1 MQKIKLLFLAGLFV
15 SSQVFGI
22 RVPVNEQWEPAGPNT
37 PVTSCKYVDKCA
49 TVVTDGGEQKIRV
62 YEGTGDDDPLSD
74 YMDVVLSGGG
84 ADLPADCNDDQA
96 LTASGGALV
105 CKEVASGG
113 GSPFANRLSID
124 VPTTAVQ
131 TPPAQGATFKGLFS
145 ESVTSFGGSAYGS
158 FHTPTARVKDLIIE
172 GKLVPFIIE
181 YRGSSN
187 DFFEII
193 IKDADKDLFPEEF
206 TITFNDTELSFN
218 KTDDVTTR
226 RSVNGEM
233 GLALKITDDFDEP
246 TADTQ
251 LVFDGEF
258 PEFSVELN
266 LDDISVGQASDI
278 DDDYSFLLI
287 RGFNNILSV
296 PLPSNA
302 IYNLSGVQYK
312 VILSEGVSAYGDPFV
327 SVSAITNRVKDLLIN
342 SRDVPFVLIVQETDP
357 SSSFIEIAIR
367 DSDKELFPDNFT
379 LRFNDT
385 DYQFDKS
392 NNAVGRDL
400 NGVAGFRIDL
410 RNLTLD
416 IPTSDTTLTF
426 SGDNFVEGKAVVER
440 IPYDGTKERINNTD
454 KLEVAEITGKTGD
467 NRSHVTFNSKIIVN
481 HGVEVD
487 GRTGS
492 VGEIWCKD
500 SNNAL
505 KWLSPEDCG
514 ITGGSSITLPA
525 DCASGEF
532 LVTQSGAL
540 VCKNVNT
547 PIPNRLRFDLP
558 VGAIHVYTP
567 PNPANDG
574 FAVIISEGVTSGTI
588 LTTYG
593 NFTDSLKVKDFRI
606 SDKNVPFAILFDRD
620 NNPNFIRLLFE
631 EEDLELFP
639 DVFEIEF
646 YGNRHSFSK
655 ANFTN
660 FSSATINGETTYS
673 ARVVETIGTYH
684 DAVSLHATTG
694 AFATQYAINTDNV
707 FPEDFDETKDINM
720 RGVID
725 FHNGIKINDVVGT
738 AGQGPV
744 IDADGN
750 LSWGTSTYTL
760 PPRLAEFQPHI
771 DVTTE
776 QVKDFLDVNLSTTSP
791 VGEYSTSE
799 VFANT
804 SYGNSPDAGL
814 GFYDF
819 SDDSMAIPKD
829 IYDRDIKANCTSG
842 SCVSEIVVINKSNN
856 ASSEHPV
863 NTFAIRTTHNS
874 NGWTNGVKTI
884 NGREIVFISFL
895 GFGGISQGGHYQ
907 IKLKKTANVFV
918 EWLPRVPAEVF
929 LSGVRTEGY
938 QDATNL
944 DLSTYVNGG
953 IYQLDPTKTY
963 TNAPEPKV
971 ITQNKVSFAITADSV
986 QTAGTSRLIYSK
998 GVTQYRSN
1006 TFNSGNVALSV
1017 TDANRPDDL
1026 IINGRTV
1033 PFVLEGSTVG
1043 TGEIIFSVRA
1053 TDKDLFPSSYT
1064 ISLAGET
1071 GNYSKPVDTTSD
1083 DIKLNN
1089 EKLSS
1094 HSHNTQASSNVT
1106 DFFAAG
1112 TLFFDGDFK
1121 VLKEDLVIDGTLY
1134 VTTTFTDKL
1143 ITGVTQ
1149 FLVTRNEAV
1158 YKRTD
1163 SSAGQFGR
1171 PMSGPWKEL
1180 AGQHKE
1186 GVRHV
1191 TKLPPP
1197 TAGNE
1202 GDIVYLESSD
1212 KNYNSSTYINIRGV
1226 YKNLEMLFPNI
1237 INYDKDDNLQ
1247 AGAGSAEN
1255 RAKKF
1260 LFSKDVTSISSTVV
1274 TFAATKKK
1282 SVMRQGVQTSEGT
1295 VPFVIRFADAQL
1307 EFMAN
1312 GLDTR
1317 ARIDIHLFNDTTDVY
1332 GTVTNANITPDV
1344 TSINGTTVEFH
1355 GRVNNANIGD
1365 VIATDFKMAVLS
1377 NSINLFESDIPRVH
1391 NFPSSPENNDEVYL
1405 LSDVITQGQCTITN
1419 GKSGTTVGYN
1429 HAVTN
1434 TFGSIAPSSCGTD
1447 IVLFETYQN
1456 PLQTAVYFKSG
1467 FLSTG
1472 KLLTRFKA
1480 ESTMGNTTYPY
1491 DLAMHKTGTQTVGS
1505 TVYDRYIIT
1514 RNDGGN
1520 FSGAIFREGFS
1531 VTFIFDT
1538 DDLSNPVYPAAKT
1551 YERYHVY
1558 KYNATSMEW
1567 VQE

>member
-1 MQKIKLLFLAGLFV
+1 MKRFFYFLILSIFILGATEPIPNDINRRGNYSTIFSIQHPVVNISQNEITTDCQFIKGCTELLMLEGVLTFVTYDGVGNIIQKNGLPVLDVTGISYISDEDILELSKNLIPKHNNSIDIGASGKNIRNVFSNKNVTNNTNTTNLAGKTGDSRSEVNVLSDLNITRGIKLDGRLGSV
-15 SSQVFGI
+15 GEIPCKNSQNQAQWLSPAACGI
-22 RVPVNEQWEPAGPNT
+22 
-37 PVTSCKYVDKCA
+37 
-49 TVVTDGGEQKIRV
+49 
-62 YEGTGDDDPLSD
+62 
-74 YMDVVLSGGG
+74 SGGG
-84 ADLPADCNDDQA
+84 
-96 LTASGGALV
+96 G
-105 CKEVASGG
+105 GG
-113 GSPFANRLSID
+113 GSSETGVTIREKLKGLEGDDRLPSY
-124 VPTTAVQ
+124 AVKFGVNNLNIPVDTSAPQ
-131 TPPAQGATFKGLFS
+131 SPLGFGTNYYGLFS
-145 ESVTSFGGSAYGS
+145 DGVNSFGGSGYGS
-158 FHTPTARVKDLIIE
+158 FAEPTSKIEDLVIE
-172 GKLVPFIIE
+172 DQTVPFVIE
-181 YRGSSN
+181 YRGSTS
-187 DFFEII
+187 DFFEFT
-193 IKDADKDLFPEEF
+193 IKDSDKDLFPESF
-206 TITFNDTELSFN
+206 TVNFNGVDISLN
-218 KTDDVTTR
+218 KTINMTTAKTL
-226 RSVNGEM
+226 NGET
-233 GLALKITDDFDEP
+233 G
-246 TADTQ
+246 
-251 LVFDGEF
+251 
-258 PEFSVELN
+258 
-266 LDDISVGQASDI
+266 
-278 DDDYSFLLI
+278 
-287 RGFNNILSV
+287 
-296 PLPSNA
+296 
-302 IYNLSGVQYK
+302 
-312 VILSEGVSAYGDPFV
+312 
-327 SVSAITNRVKDLLIN
+327 
-342 SRDVPFVLIVQETDP
+342 
-357 SSSFIEIAIR
+357 
-367 DSDKELFPDNFT
+367 FT
-379 LRFNDT
+379 LR
-385 DYQFDKS
+385 KS
-392 NNAVGRDL
+392 TNVEEPSDE
-400 NGVAGFRIDL
+400 
-410 RNLTLD
+410 
-416 IPTSDTTLTF
+416 TSLIF
-426 SGDNFVEGKAVVER
+426 SGNFPTHYGA
-440 IPYDGTKERINNTD
+440 
-454 KLEVAEITGKTGD
+454 
-467 NRSHVTFNSKIIVN
+467 
-481 HGVEVD
+481 
-487 GRTGS
+487 GS
-492 VGEIWCKD
+492 
-500 SNNAL
+500 
-505 KWLSPEDCG
+505 
-514 ITGGSSITLPA
+514 GS
-525 DCASGEF
+525 D
-532 LVTQSGAL
+532 V
-540 VCKNVNT
+540 
-547 PIPNRLRFDLP
+547 IPNVLKFSLE
-558 VGAIHVYTP
+558 VGAIHSP
-567 PNPANDG
+567 SSGNIA
-574 FAVIISEGVTSGTI
+574 IIVSEGVTASSAFSDYTSASSGLRVSDFTI
-588 LTTYG
+588 ADKKVPFILYY
-593 NFTDSLKVKDFRI
+593 NPTDSPNTIGFNFLQEDIELLPEVFQVQFFGDRHTLTR
-606 SDKNVPFAILFDRD
+606 SDASTS
-620 NNPNFIRLLFE
+620 
-631 EEDLELFP
+631 
-639 DVFEIEF
+639 
-646 YGNRHSFSK
+646 G
-655 ANFTN
+655 AW
-660 FSSATINGETTYS
+660 TINSKTGSRIQNDNTS
-673 ARVVETIGTYH
+673 IGSYRSG
-684 DAVSLHATTG
+684 VSLHATTG
-694 AFATQYAINTDNV
+694 AFATEYAINTDNI
-707 FPEDFDETKDINM
+707 FAEDFEEDSEINI

-725 FHNGIKINDVVGT
+725 FHNGIKINGVAGT
-738 AGQGPV
+738 NGQGPV
-744 IDADGN
+744 IANGKLTWGSSGLPADI
-750 LSWGTSTYTL
+750 TAF
-760 PPRLAEFQPHI
+760 REHI
-771 DVTTE
+771 DETTE
-776 QVKDFLDVNLSTTSP
+776 QVKDFLDVNLSQASP

-829 IYDRDIKANCTSG
+829 IYDRDVKANCTSG
-842 SCVSEIVVINKSNN
+842 SCVSEIVVINKTNN

-863 NTFAIRTTHNS
+863 NTFAIRTTHNT

-895 GFGGISQGGHYQ
+895 GFGGISQGGYYQ
-907 IKLKKTANVFV
+907 IKLKKTAGVFV

-938 QDATNL
+938 QDASNL
-944 DLSTYVNGG
+944 DLNTYINGG

-1033 PFVLEGSTVG
+1033 PFVLEGSTIG

-1053 TDKDLFPSSYT
+1053 RDKDLFPSSYT

-1134 VTTTFTDKL
+1134 VTTTFTNKL

-1149 FLVTRNEAV
+1149 FLVTRSEAV

-1163 SSAGQFGR
+1163 SNAGRFGR
-1171 PMSGPWKEL
+1171 HLSSSWTEVAAQK
-1180 AGQHKE
+1180 KE

-1191 TKLPPP
+1191 TELPNP
-1197 TAGNE
+1197 TSGNE
-1202 GDIVYLESSD
+1202 GDIVYLESED

-1247 AGAGSAEN
+1247 AGTGSAEN

-1274 TFAATKKK
+1274 AFAATKKK

-1317 ARIDIHLFNDTTDVY
+1317 ARIDIHLFNDTTDIY
-1332 GTVTNANITPDV
+1332 GTITNANITPDV
-1344 TSINGTTVEFH
+1344 TSINGTTVEYH
-1355 GRVNNANIGD
+1355 GRVNNDNIGD

-1377 NSINLFESDIPRVH
+1377 NNINLFESDIPRVH
-1391 NFPSSPENNDEVYL
+1391 GFPKSPQNNDEVYL
-1405 LSDVITQGQCTITN
+1405 LGDVVNQGECTITN

-1429 HAVTN
+1429 NAVTN

-1447 IVLFETYQN
+1447 IILFETYQN
-1456 PLQTAVYFKSG
+1456 PLQTAVYFKQG

-1480 ESTMGNTTYPY
+1480 ESSMGNTTYSY
-1491 DLAMHKTGTQTVGS
+1491 NLAMHKTGAQTVGS

-1520 FSGAIFREGFS
+1520 FASAIFREGFS